1 MTASEN
7 LTVVANTEVLPPVS
21 NQFALLVSLDRGAR
35 DVMRA
40 ACRQAGYQSLDCPNF
55 ADAVSMAGETGVTVC
70 CIAASA
76 TNSGLCQLIKE
87 LRDALI
93 DGAPILM
100 MSAMSDVPA
109 QVAALFTC
117 GVTEVF
123 APTAPEILT
132 RYLLNRDSERAGPHG
147 QHIYGKQVLLV
158 EDSATVAFVVKKTLL
173 EHGLMVDWETNAE
186 DGLESIKHKK
196 YDLLITDLVLD
207 GEMSGVALVSTLR
220 QSGYTEYSLP
230 ILAMTG
236 FDERARR
243 RELFRL
249 GVNDYVVKPVLEEEL
264 IVRTRNLIIAN
275 RLAARV
281 EAQHARIKTL
291 ESSDAL
297 TGIWNR
303 RMLFTMAEKYLATA
317 RRTSGLLSL
326 LVLEVEGLNDVLQ
339 QYGSEAGDEV
349 LSHCARVMRQ
359 IARSSDIVARV
370 GDERFAIGLPYCA
383 AVDAPGV
390 GERYRRAL
398 SKLQP
403 FGMALGV
410 HVGVASLDAQ
420 QDTNFDHLYARALRA
435 VVRECASQQAALAST
450 E

>member
-1 MTASEN
+1 MAASQD
-7 LTVVANTEVLPPVS
+7 LVVGLNSSSVS
-21 NQFALLVSLDRGAR
+21 NQQFALLVSLDRAAR

-55 ADAVSMAGETGVTVC
+55 ADAVAMAGEVGVAVC

-87 LRDALI
+87 LREALI

-100 MSAMSDVPA
+100 MSAMSDIPQ
-109 QVAALFTC
+109 QVESLFLC

-132 RYLLNRDSERAGPHG
+132 RYLTNRDTERVGPHG

-158 EDSATVAFVVKKTLL
+158 EDSTTVAFVVRKTLL
-173 EHGLMVDWETNAE
+173 EHGLMVDWERSAE
-186 DGLESIKHKK
+186 DALDALQHKK
-196 YDLLITDLVLD
+196 YDLLITDLVLE
-207 GEMSGVALVSTLR
+207 GEMSGVALVSHLR
-220 QSGYTEYSLP
+220 QSGYSEYTLP

-236 FDERARR
+236 FDERSRR

-275 RLAARV
+275 RLAIRV
-281 EAQHARIKTL
+281 EAQHTRIKTL

-297 TGIWNR
+297 TGVFNR
-303 RMLFTMAEKYLATA
+303 RMLFNMSEKYLVTA
-317 RRTSGLLSL
+317 RRTEGVFS
-326 LVLEVEGLNDVLQ
+326 LVLVEMHGVDEVVA
-339 QYGSEAGDEV
+339 QYGNDAGDEV
-349 LSHCARVMRQ
+349 LSDCARTMRQ
-359 IARSSDIVARV
+359 VARSSDIVARV
-370 GDERFAIGLPYCA
+370 GDARFAVALPYCA

-390 GERYRRAL
+390 GERYRRVL
-398 SKLQP
+398 SGEKP
-403 FGMALGV
+403 FGMPLGV
-410 HVGVASLDAQ
+410 SVGTAAFDAQ
-420 QDTNFDHLYARALRA
+420 QDSDFDHLFARALRSLERDGAA
-435 VVRECASQQAALAST
+435 VPA
-450 E
+450 

>member
-1 MTASEN
+1 MTASQN
-7 LTVVANTEVLPPVS
+7 LMVTANTGALPPVS

-55 ADAVSMAGETGVTVC
+55 VDAVSMAGETGVTVC

-100 MSAMSDVPA
+100 MSSMSDVPQ
-109 QVAALFTC
+109 QVEALFLC

-123 APTAPEILT
+123 APTAPDILT
-132 RYLLNRDSERAGPHG
+132 RYLLNRDAERAGPHG

-158 EDSATVAFVVKKTLL
+158 EDSSTVAYVVKKTLL
-173 EHGLMVDWETNAE
+173 EHGLMVDWETSAE
-186 DGLESIKHKK
+186 DGLESLKHKK

-264 IVRTRNLIIAN
+264 IVRTRNLIVAN
-275 RLAARV
+275 RLAIRV
-281 EAQHARIKTL
+281 EAQHARIKML

-297 TGIWNR
+297 TGVCNR
-303 RMLFTMAEKYLATA
+303 RMLFTMGGKYLATA
-317 RRTSGLLSL
+317 RRTSGFLSV
-326 LVLEVEGLNDVLQ
+326 LVVEIDGLGDVLQ

-349 LSHCARVMRQ
+349 LSHCARAMRQ
-359 IARSSDIVARV
+359 VARSSDIVARV
-370 GDERFAIGLPYCA
+370 GDARFAIGLPYCA

-390 GERYRRAL
+390 GERYRRVL
-398 SKLQP
+398 SQLQP
-403 FGMALGV
+403 FGMPLSV
-410 HVGVASLDAQ
+410 RVGVASFDAQ
-420 QDTNFDHLYARALRA
+420 QDANFDHLYARALRA
-435 VVRECASQQAALAST
+435 IVPATEQAALASAG
-450 E
+450 

>member
-1 MTASEN
+1 MVG
-7 LTVVANTEVLPPVS
+7 LNTSTVS
-21 NQFALLVSLDRGAR
+21 NQQFALLVSLDRAAR
-35 DVMRA
+35 DVMRT

-55 ADAVSMAGETGVTVC
+55 ADAVAMAGEIGVTVC

-87 LRDALI
+87 LREALI

-100 MSAMSDVPA
+100 MSAMSDVPQ
-109 QVAALFTC
+109 QVESLFLC

-132 RYLLNRDSERAGPHG
+132 HYLVNRDAERVGPHG

-158 EDSATVAFVVKKTLL
+158 EDSTTVAFVVRKTLL
-173 EHGLMVDWETNAE
+173 EHGLMVDWERSAE
-186 DGLESIKHKK
+186 DALDALQHKK
-196 YDLLITDLVLD
+196 YDLLITDLVLE
-207 GEMSGVALVSTLR
+207 GEMSGVALVSHLR
-220 QSGYTEYSLP
+220 QSGYNEYALP

-236 FDERARR
+236 FDERSRR

-275 RLAARV
+275 RLAIRV
-281 EAQHARIKTL
+281 EAQHARIKML

-297 TGIWNR
+297 TGVCNR
-303 RMLFTMAEKYLATA
+303 RMLFNMSEKYLATA
-317 RRTSGLLSL
+317 RRVQGVFS
-326 LVLEVEGLNDVLQ
+326 LVLVEMRGVDEVVA
-339 QYGSEAGDEV
+339 QYGSDAGDEV
-349 LSHCARVMRQ
+349 LSDCARAMRS

-370 GDERFAIGLPYCA
+370 GDARFAVALPYCA

-390 GERYRRAL
+390 GERYRRVL
-398 SKLQP
+398 SAEKP
-403 FGMALGV
+403 FGMSLEV
-410 HVGVASLDAQ
+410 SVGTAAFDAQ
-420 QDTNFDHLYARALRA
+420 QDSDFDHLFARALRMLEREGIA
-435 VVRECASQQAALAST
+435 VPA
-450 E
+450 